1 VLERRR
7 WIAWAGLV
15 IVLYVAVSM
24 IWEGSAEIAEALR
37 G

>member
-1 VLERRR
+1 MTANGWLQ
-7 WIAWAGLV
+7 

-24 IWEGSAEIAEALR
+24 IWDGSQDVAEAIR